1 MDSSLFLFSGV
12 AILALGV
19 GAGMLIMRLRMAP
32 ELRHVESKLRE
43 VTRREEQLTPTIG
56 MLQAENKTLSSFLV
70 MLPDVAR
77 RLNSHLEKR
86 NIGPLLASVLQH
98 LFEPSRILIFFT
110 NRDEK
115 KLYLAFKKGIGET
128 APLGLRMD
136 FSEGMIGWVATHQV
150 TMDRDDFHNQ
160 TEGVRSA
167 SPSTRSLESTLSMD
181 LLAPMIYEN
190 DCLGVICLGGP
201 GRKPSDHK
209 RMIKMVAD
217 LGSLA
222 LYNHMLYTWFQ
233 GMANS
238 DALTKLYTKRFLM
251 IRMGEEIH
259 KAEQSNQPMSVFIFD
274 LDHFKKYNDNNGHL
288 AGDELL
294 RTLGKLVLREI
305 REDDIAARY
314 GGEEF
319 VVILPNTRKE
329 QAMEMAEKIRRMIE
343 ETPFPHAAS
352 QPLGRV
358 SISGGV
364 AALGSDGKTTNELLK
379 AADDALYQAKEQGR
393 NRVVAYKF
401 RYLSDE
407 EGVRA

>member
-1 MDSSLFLFSGV
+1 MDNTLFLFSGV
-12 AILALGV
+12 VILAAGV
-19 GAGMLIMRLRMAP
+19 GVGMLITRLRIGP
-32 ELRHVESKLRE
+32 ELTLVESKLQE
-43 VTRREEQLTPTIG
+43 ATRREEQLTPTIG

-86 NIGPLLASVLQH
+86 NIGPLLSSVLEH
-98 LFEPSRILIFFT
+98 LFEPSRVLIFFT

-115 KLYLAFKKGIGET
+115 KLYLAFKKGVGET
-128 APLGLRMD
+128 TPLGIRLD

-160 TEGVRSA
+160 TEGIRLA
-167 SPSTRSLESTLSMD
+167 SPTARSLESSLSMD

-190 DCLGVICLGGP
+190 ECLGVLCVGGL

-238 DALTKLYTKRFLM
+238 DALTKLYTKRYLM

-259 KAEQSNQPMSVFIFD
+259 KAEQSSQPLSAFMFD
-274 LDHFKKYNDNNGHL
+274 IDHFKKYNDNNGHL
-288 AGDELL
+288 AGDDLL
-294 RTLGKLVLREI
+294 RTLGKLILQEI
-305 REDDIAARY
+305 REDDVASRY

-329 QAMEMAEKIRRMIE
+329 QAMAIAEKIRKMIE
-343 ETPFPHAAS
+343 ETAFPHAAT

-364 AALGSDGKTTNELLK
+364 AALGSDGKTTNDLLR
-379 AADDALYQAKEQGR
+379 AADEALYQAKELGR
-393 NRVVAYKF
+393 NRVIAYKF